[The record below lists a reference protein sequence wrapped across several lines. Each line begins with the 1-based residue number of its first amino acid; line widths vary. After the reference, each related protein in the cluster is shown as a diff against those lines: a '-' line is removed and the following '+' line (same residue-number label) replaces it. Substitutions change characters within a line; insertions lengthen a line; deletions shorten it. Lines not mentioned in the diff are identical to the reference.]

1 LENLAVV
8 RRIWNY
14 RNPWGGGSTAN
25 LAVCPEVVAIR
36 PLRWYDPK
44 MRTSRFLPV
53 TILAVVFSALAGGVL
68 GSSLLARQ
76 DEVSQ
81 QYRIFTSALTAIERE
96 YVDEVPADRLVY
108 GAIDGMLKTLDPH
121 SSFFDPRSYRQL
133 RERQQGTYYGLG
145 IQIQPIDG
153 DITVM
158 SVFENS
164 PAYRKGLRRGDVIA
178 RIKSE
183 NPKPA
188 APPASATGATI
199 ENGPKIDAN
208 GWQDAKNWTADQA
221 VAQLKGPKGTTVGIS
236 IRRRGYDGLIDM
248 EIERD
253 AVNITTVRG
262 AFMIDKETGYI
273 KLGDFSETSNEEVG
287 TALKALTA
295 KGMKRLIFD
304 VRDNPGGPLDQAI
317 RISNRFLPKGE
328 LIAFTKGRTPSS
340 NEEYR
345 ATENSDYTHQ
355 PMVVLVNRSSASAS
369 EIVSGALQDHDR
381 ALIVGETTFGKALVQ
396 SVYQVGPRTN
406 GAGLALTTGRYFTP
420 SGRMIQRPW
429 DGAFDE
435 YLTYALR
442 DQTAERPHDSAELK
456 YTDAK
461 RKVYGGGGI
470 EPDKFVAGP
479 VEGFNPTRFGRML
492 FVRQEFANFA
502 DRFSAEGD
510 TRLSAASRNQKRI
523 SRGFDVTDEMVSDFK
538 AFLKTRKIAIDEA
551 AFAKDNTFIRAMI
564 HYDIDLALFG
574 VEEARRNLVSKD
586 PQAQFALQQFP
597 EAVRL
602 TELARNR
609 VAAGGK
615 DR

>member
-1 LENLAVV
+1 
-8 RRIWNY
+8 
-14 RNPWGGGSTAN
+14 
-25 LAVCPEVVAIR
+25 
-36 PLRWYDPK
+36 
-44 MRTSRFLPV
+44 MRTSRFFPV
-53 TILAVVFSALAGGVL
+53 AVLAVVISAVAGGVL

-76 DEVSQ
+76 DEVSL
-81 QYRIFTSALTAIERE
+81 QYRIFTSALNAIERE
-96 YVDEVPADRLVY
+96 YVDEVPSDRLVY

-133 RERQQGTYYGLG
+133 RERQAGSYYGLG

-178 RIKSE
+178 RIKS
-183 NPKPA
+183 
-188 APPASATGATI
+188 
-199 ENGPKIDAN
+199 AN
-208 GWQDAKNWTADQA
+208 TKEDEAKGWQDAKGWTADQA

-236 IRRRGYDGLIDM
+236 IRRRGYEGLIDL

-262 AFMIDKETGYI
+262 AFMLDKDTGYV

-287 TALKALTA
+287 RALKDLSA

-304 VRDNPGGPLDQAI
+304 LRDNPGGPLDQAI
-317 RISNRFLPKGE
+317 AISNRFLPKGE
-328 LIAFTKGRTPSS
+328 LIAYTKGRTPSS

-345 ATENSDYTHQ
+345 ATEDSDYTHQ
-355 PMVVLVNRSSASAS
+355 PIVVLVNRNSASAS
-369 EIVSGALQDHDR
+369 EIVTGALQDHDR
-381 ALIVGETTFGKALVQ
+381 ALVVGETTFGKALVQ
-396 SVYQVGPRTN
+396 SVYTIGSRAGGG

-435 YLTYALR
+435 YLTYTLR
-442 DQTAERPHDSAELK
+442 DQTAERSHDSAELK

-470 EPDKFVAGP
+470 EPDKFIAGP

-492 FVRQEFANFA
+492 YIRQEFANFA
-502 DRFSAEGD
+502 DQFSAEGD
-510 TRLSAASRNQKRI
+510 TRLSAASKNQKRLA
-523 SRGFDVTDEMVSDFK
+523 RGFAVTDAMVEEFK
-538 AFLKTRKIAIDEA
+538 AALKAKKVAVDEA
-551 AFAKDNTFIRAMI
+551 SFAKDETFIRAML

-574 VEEARRNLVSKD
+574 VEEARRNLAAKD
-586 PQAQFALQQFP
+586 PQTQFALQQFP
-597 EAVRL
+597 DAVKL
-602 TELARNR
+602 TEMARAR
-609 VAAGGK
+609 TTAAGK
-615 DR
+615 DK